1 MCYHNNIMLNKVKQY
16 FPKDWK
22 QWKIFI
28 HLALPVIGGSLLF
41 AMNSFVDNFM
51 VGSIRGATAG
61 LFAANS
67 WTSIIMGIF
76 AGSAATGSI
85 LVAQY
90 YYSGNH
96 EKVREI
102 AKIRWMI
109 TLTVATT
116 FTIFAWIM
124 PEEMIAVFLEK
135 SKTGGGEYGVQ
146 LQQGVSYIRWISIMW
161 MLIAFT
167 FNLGNMYRETGWGK
181 IPFYTGLLGLTANVI
196 LNYLTMHTNIFVEGG
211 LGAEGAAFASIAA
224 RICVLTSLISYA
236 IIKKLPVIFKPW
248 TFFQI
253 SRSIQKQFWTR
264 GLIFLFTASSMI
276 FITIR
281 NKLYVLGYPDGSIES
296 TIGSAAFLGLT
307 GSLFGVF
314 SVVFNAIN
322 VVVSKFVG
330 GELGKNNIELAKE
343 NSKRLHG
350 FNTTLA
356 VFASI
361 ILFAFSFL
369 VVKMTFLQNTAKGVD
384 PQLVETAK
392 HHDALVL
399 KWTKYSLWPLA
410 LFFPWWIWFVTS
422 KSSAVSGGRV
432 NLVSIID
439 VSTSGPLQI
448 GWLAIVMLVIV
459 PATHINFAFAYFLFF
474 LSDIPRGIAFMIVY
488 YKSNWAKNITHEKA
502 QAKQYAALDDVQ
514 REGIPNE

>member
-1 MCYHNNIMLNKVKQY
+1 MLEKIKLY
-16 FPKDWK
+16 FPKNGK
-22 QWKIFI
+22 QWKLFL
-28 HLALPVIGGSLLF
+28 HLALPVLGGSLLF

-51 VGSIRGATAG
+51 VGSIKGATAG

-96 EKVREI
+96 EKVKEI

-109 TLTVATT
+109 TISIASI
-116 FTIFAWIM
+116 FTIFAWVM
-124 PEEMIAVFLEK
+124 PEEMISVFLQKAK
-135 SKTGGGEYGVQ
+135 SGTGTGEYAVQ
-146 LQQGVSYIRWISIMW
+146 LEQGVSYIKWISFMW

-181 IPFYTGLLGLTANVI
+181 IPFYSGLLGLSANII
-196 LNYLTMHTNIFVEGG
+196 LNYLTMHTNSFTPGG
-211 LGAEGAAFASIAA
+211 MDASGAAFASIAA
-224 RICVLTSLISYA
+224 RICVLSSLVAYA
-236 IIKKLPVIFKPW
+236 IIKKLPVVFKPW
-248 TFFQI
+248 TIFKI
-253 SRSIQKQFWTR
+253 SKTIHKQFWTR

-276 FITIR
+276 FITVR
-281 NKLYVLGYPDGSIES
+281 NKLYVAGYPDGSIES

-330 GELGKNNIELAKE
+330 GELGKNNIDLAKE

-356 VFASI
+356 IFFSI

-369 VVKMTFLQNTAKGVD
+369 VVKMSFLQNTAAK
-384 PQLVETAK
+384 EHTAAAMK
-392 HHDALVL
+392 HDELVL

-432 NLVSIID
+432 NLISSID
-439 VSTSGPLQI
+439 VITAGPLQI

-459 PATHINFAFAYFLFF
+459 PHTHINFAVAYGIFF
-474 LSDIPRGIAFMIVY
+474 LSDIPRGIAFMTVY
-488 YKSNWAKNITHEKA
+488 YKSNWARNITHEKA
-502 QAKQYAALDDVQ
+502 QAKQFAALDDVQ
-514 REGIPNE
+514 SEGVGKE

>member
-1 MCYHNNIMLNKVKQY
+1 MLEKIKQY
-16 FPKDWK
+16 FPKNK
-22 QWKIFI
+22 GQWKMFL

-51 VGSIRGATAG
+51 VGSIDGATAG

-96 EKVREI
+96 DKVREI
-102 AKIRWMI
+102 AKIRWTI
-109 TLTVATT
+109 TLTVATI

-124 PEEMIAVFLEK
+124 PEEMIAVFLQK
-135 SKTGGGEYGVQ
+135 SKTGSQAYSEQ
-146 LQQGVSYIRWISIMW
+146 LKQGINYIKWISIMW

-181 IPFYTGLLGLTANVI
+181 VPFYAGILGLVANI
-196 LNYLTMHTNIFVEGG
+196 LLNYLTMHTDLFVPGG
-211 LGAEGAAFASIAA
+211 LDAKGAAFASIAA
-224 RICVLTSLISYA
+224 RICVLTSLILYA
-236 IIKKLPVIFKPW
+236 IIKKLPVVFKPW
-248 TFFQI
+248 TIFQV
-253 SRSIQKQFWTR
+253 SKTIQKQFWTR

-281 NKLYVLGYPDGSIES
+281 NKIYVAGYPEGSIEK

-356 VFASI
+356 ILASI
-361 ILFAFSFL
+361 ILFAFSF
-369 VVKMTFLQNTAKGVD
+369 VIVKMTFLQNTAAKEIHGT
-384 PQLVETAK
+384 PEWKTAVLR
-392 HHDALVL
+392 DELVL

-410 LFFPWWIWFVTS
+410 LFFPWWIWFVTA
-422 KSSAVSGGRV
+422 KSSAVSGGKV
-432 NLVSIID
+432 NLVSTVD
-439 VSTSGPLQI
+439 VVTAGPLQI

-459 PATHINFAFAYFLFF
+459 PATHINFAVAYFLFF
-474 LSDIPRGIAFMIVY
+474 LSDIPRGIAFMVVY

-502 QAKQYAALDDVQ
+502 QAEQYAALDDVQ
-514 REGIPNE
+514 TEGVPKE

>member
-1 MCYHNNIMLNKVKQY
+1 MLEKIKLY
-16 FPKDWK
+16 FPKNGK
-22 QWKIFI
+22 QWKIFLQ
-28 HLALPVIGGSLLF
+28 LAMPVIGGSLLF

-51 VGSIRGATAG
+51 VGSIKGATAG

-109 TLTVATT
+109 TLSVAAI

-124 PEEMIAVFLEK
+124 PEEMIAVFLQK
-135 SKTGGGEYGVQ
+135 SKAGGGEYKDQ
-146 LQQGVSYIRWISIMW
+146 LQQGVSYIKWISLMW

-181 IPFYTGLLGLTANVI
+181 VPFYTGIVGLIANVI
-196 LNYLTMHTNIFVEGG
+196 LNYLTMHTNTFQVGG
-211 LGAEGAAFASIAA
+211 MDASGAAFASIAA
-224 RICVLTSLISYA
+224 RICVLTSLVAYA
-236 IIKKLPVIFKPW
+236 MIKKLPVIFKPW
-248 TFFQI
+248 TIFKI
-253 SRSIQKQFWTR
+253 SKIIHKQFWTR

-276 FITIR
+276 FITVR
-281 NKLYVLGYPDGSIES
+281 NKLYVAGYPDGSIES

-330 GELGKNNIELAKE
+330 GELGKDNIELAKE

-356 VFASI
+356 IFFSV

-369 VVKMTFLQNTAKGVD
+369 VVKMTFLQNTA
-384 PQLVETAK
+384 AK
-392 HHDALVL
+392 IQDHNSLAWTNAIKHDELVL

-432 NLVSIID
+432 NLVSSID
-439 VSTSGPLQI
+439 VITAGPLQI

-459 PATHINFAFAYFLFF
+459 PHTHVNFAVAYGIFF
-474 LSDIPRGIAFMIVY
+474 LSDIPRGIAFMLVY
-488 YKSNWAKNITHEKA
+488 YKSNWARNITHEKA
-502 QAKQYAALDDVQ
+502 QAKQFAALDDIQ
-514 REGIPNE
+514 REGVGKE